1 MLSRVSSF
9 DDLATWDDSTSN
21 AMPVIVVDPLE
32 DSEDP
37 DDPSFVYVLLS
48 LSPPFRLFTRAL
60 VATHDHHFKK
70 LQR

>member
-9 DDLATWDDSTSN
+9 DDLATWDDSASN

-37 DDPSFVYVLLS
+37 DDPSSVYVLLP
-48 LSPPFRLFTRAL
+48 LPPFRHFT
-60 VATHDHHFKK
+60 
-70 LQR
+70 